1 MNFKCMTPED
11 IAKKLLEI
19 KAVAVN
25 MDEPFT
31 YTSGLRSPIYCDN
44 RLIISYPEIRNAVAD
59 AFVDL
64 IKEKNIEFDVIGGPA
79 TGAIPHSAWVADKL
93 GVPMI
98 YIRGKAKGHGKKNL
112 VEGVLQKGQ
121 KVLILEDLISTGGSS
136 LTAIEG
142 VRDEGGVVTDCV
154 AISTY
159 EMESSKK
166 GFTRANV
173 NLYTLT
179 NFSAIVNAAVETG
192 ALAEDQKE
200 KVLEWNQDPEGWGK
214 KMGLE

>member
-1 MNFKCMTPED
+1 MNTNSMD
-11 IAKKLLEI
+11 VAKKLLEI

-44 RLIISYPEIRNAVAD
+44 RLIISYPEIREGVAQ

-64 IKEKNIEFDVIGGPA
+64 IKEKNLEFDIIGGPA

-98 YIRGKAKGHGKKNL
+98 YIRGKAKGHGKQNL
-112 VEGVLQKGQ
+112 VEGVLEKGQ

-136 LTAIEG
+136 LAAIEG
-142 VRDEGGVVTDCV
+142 VRSEGGVVTDCV
-154 AISTY
+154 AITTY
-159 EMESSKK
+159 EMKSSIS
-166 GFTRANV
+166 GFKDADV

-179 NFSAIVNAAVETG
+179 NFSAIVESAVADG
-192 ALAEDQKE
+192 SLAEDQKE